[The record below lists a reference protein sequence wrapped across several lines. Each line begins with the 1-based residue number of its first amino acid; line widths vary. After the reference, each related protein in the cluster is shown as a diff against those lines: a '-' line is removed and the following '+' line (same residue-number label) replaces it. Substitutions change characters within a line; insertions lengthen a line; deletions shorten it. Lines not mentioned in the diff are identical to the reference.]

1 MQEEIIQS
9 VLDGKDT
16 LALLP
21 TGGGKS
27 VCFQVPALAMDGVCL
42 VITPLIALMK
52 DQVENLK
59 KKGIKAVAVYSGMHR
74 NEIQMAFDNSIY
86 GDVKFL
92 YLSPERLQT
101 EQFQHT
107 LRKLKVC
114 LLAVDEAHCISQWGY
129 DFRPPYLQI
138 ADIRKFIPKAPVLAL
153 TATATPDVIKDIQKN
168 LDFKSENV
176 FRKSF
181 ERKNLTYVVLKEEDK
196 NGRLLRI
203 MKKVPGTG
211 IIYVRNRKKT
221 VETATFLRKNGIK
234 ADFYHAGLDMQTRS
248 KKQDAWIRE
257 EIRIIVATNAF
268 GMGIDKP
275 NVRLVVHID
284 LPDSIE
290 AYFQEA
296 GRGGR
301 DEKRS
306 FAVTL
311 FNQADLA
318 KLQENLEKEFPP
330 VEKIKEIYQSLG
342 NYFQLPVGSGKDE
355 SFDFEIYTFCRNYGF
370 NPVIVYNSL
379 RFLEREGYIMMNES
393 LEMPSRI
400 HFETDREGIYRFQI
414 EHKSLD
420 PFIKLLLRSYSGVF
434 AEFVQVNETE
444 LSNRAGIKV
453 EEVVSNLQKLQ
464 KAGILSYAKKP
475 GKPQVVFAVE
485 RLDLKN
491 LVISPVNYHERKRFA
506 TIRME
511 SMIEYM
517 TSDDQC
523 RSQMLLKY
531 FGEANAPRCG
541 RCDICLERNKMN
553 LNELEFNQVRD
564 KIKAL
569 LQQRPLTLAE
579 LVYEA
584 GIYGEAHILLV
595 IRWLEDKGAVTRDEQ
610 MRYAWRK
617 QFRLK
622 I

>member
-1 MQEEIIQS
+1 MQEEIILS
-9 VLDGKDT
+9 VLEGKDT

-27 VCFQVPALAMDGVCL
+27 VCFQVPALAREGICL

-74 NEIQMAFDNSIY
+74 NEIQIAFDNCMY
-86 GDVKFL
+86 GDIKFL

-101 EQFQHT
+101 EQFQQII
-107 LRKLKVC
+107 RKLKVC

-129 DFRPPYLQI
+129 DFRPPYLKI
-138 ADIRKFIPKAPVLAL
+138 AEIRQFIPDTPVLAL
-153 TATATPDVIKDIQKN
+153 TATATTGVIKDIQQN
-168 LDFKSENV
+168 LGFKTENV

-181 ERKNLTYVVLKEEDK
+181 ERKNLTYVVIKEEDK

-203 MKKVPGTG
+203 LKKVPGTG

-221 VETATFLRKNGIK
+221 VETANFLRKNGIK
-234 ADFYHAGLDMQTRS
+234 ADFYHAGLDMPTRS

-275 NVRLVVHID
+275 NVRVVVHID

-311 FNQADLA
+311 YNQADLA
-318 KLQENLEKEFPP
+318 KLQENFEKEFPP

-342 NYFQLPVGSGKDE
+342 NFFQLPVGSGKDE
-355 SFDFEIYTFCRNYGF
+355 SFDFELYSFCRNYGY
-370 NPVIVYNSL
+370 NPVITYNAL
-379 RFLEREGYIMMNES
+379 RFLEREGYLSMNES
-393 LEMPSRI
+393 LETPSRI
-400 HFETDREGIYRFQI
+400 HFEADREGIYRFQV
-414 EHKSLD
+414 ENKSLD

-434 AEFVQVNETE
+434 TEFVQVNEAE
-444 LSNRAGIKV
+444 LAKRALIR
-453 EEVVSNLQKLQ
+453 ETEVVANFEKLQ
-464 KAGILSYAKKP
+464 KAGILSYARRP
-475 GKPQVVFAVE
+475 GKPQIIFPVE
-485 RLDLKN
+485 RLDVKN
-491 LVISPVNYHERKRFA
+491 LVITPANFHDRKRYA
-506 TIRME
+506 LIRME
-511 SMIEYM
+511 SMMEYI
-517 TSDDQC
+517 TSDEFC
-523 RSQMLLKY
+523 RSQMLLRY
-531 FGEANAPRCG
+531 FGETGASRCG
-541 RCDICLERNKMN
+541 HCDVCLERNKMN
-553 LNELEFNQVRD
+553 LNEMEFNQIRD
-564 KIKAL
+564 KIKEL
-569 LQQRPLTLAE
+569 LQARSLTLAE
-579 LVYEA
+579 ILFEA
-584 GIYGEAHILLV
+584 GNYGEAHLLLV
-595 IRWLEDKGAVTRDEQ
+595 IRWLEDKGAILRDDQ
-610 MRYAWRK
+610 MRYSWRK
-617 QFRLK
+617 QFKLK